1 LLAGVSISG
10 LALGLAAQDTVGN
23 LFGAAAVFVDKP
35 FKIGDQI
42 QTDGVNGIVEEIG
55 LRSTRVRNLDGHLI
69 SVPNK
74 TMGNATITN
83 ITRRPNIKTT
93 MNIGISYDTPAG
105 KVQKAVDI
113 LREIYSGHTMTH
125 DLVVGF
131 NQFGDSALNIQ
142 VIHWWKGLDHKEYVA
157 GMQELNL
164 KVKGRFDEEEINF
177 AFPSRTVY
185 LRQ

>member
-1 LLAGVSISG
+1 
-10 LALGLAAQDTVGN
+10 
-23 LFGAAAVFVDKP
+23 
-35 FKIGDQI
+35 
-42 QTDGVNGIVEEIG
+42 
-55 LRSTRVRNLDGHLI
+55 
-69 SVPNK
+69 
-74 TMGNATITN
+74 
-83 ITRRPNIKTT
+83 
-93 MNIGISYDTPAG
+93 
-105 KVQKAVDI
+105 
-113 LREIYSGHTMTH
+113 MTH

-185 LRQ
+185 LRQEGDWQVQLPASQNGRMS